1 MSEKKSYSELFS
13 AEAEPPP
20 SLGVRSTANEP
31 ETNGHGDK
39 IHNVSDA
46 GHGKP
51 ERPRHKAIIPGY
63 TEDRIK
69 ERKILT
75 LRDLLYIFFKHLQS
89 ITIITAVCLVTAG
102 FYAFSV
108 TPLYKADT
116 KLLVRL
122 GREKMP
128 DLTEHNNN
136 VSILYQERN
145 QNVNN
150 ELEVFKS
157 NELSRM
163 VYEDLKEHFDREE
176 QALGGLRVLLANL
189 KAHLTSSKLTRE
201 DRIVLA
207 LKESLKVEFLAET
220 DILKLSFSDPD
231 PEFAAIA
238 ANAYANAFIKLRTKI
253 YELKKSHKFY
263 LDQIALYQKKVDDL
277 SGEEKSFSQKWQVS
291 QLDKEQELLLLD
303 REKLEVELLN
313 AQQDYDRNRALLTSI
328 KAMFDSPENWIE
340 TPKMSES
347 EMVDRQAY
355 LQDVDRQYFTLKL
368 ERSRLIGQFTE
379 KSREIQQLDASITQL
394 RKQKYLSLINI
405 LELTRSTVEP
415 LIHRLTAEVEKK
427 NKRIEELIQARFV
440 LQQVKMKK
448 DVSLESLLSYTKKAE
463 DLRIYDDLDKSHITS
478 MSTINTAK
486 TPLESYFPKKGLI
499 LLTATF
505 FGLFI
510 SFGLS
515 AVKEF
520 FTHVFRDGQDVE
532 SILNVPLLMSIGHQE
547 RL

>member
-1 MSEKKSYSELFS
+1 MSEKQSYSDIFS
-13 AEAEPPP
+13 AGDESQP
-20 SLGVRSTANEP
+20 SFETRSAGKGPEVNGQSDKQQNTNGTGHSEP
-31 ETNGHGDK
+31 ER
-39 IHNVSDA
+39 S
-46 GHGKP
+46 
-51 ERPRHKAIIPGY
+51 RHEAIIPGY
-63 TEDRIK
+63 TGERIR

-89 ITIITAVCLVTAG
+89 ITIITAVCFFTSAL
-102 FYAFSV
+102 YSFSV

-116 KLLVRL
+116 KLMIRL

-128 DLTEHNNN
+128 NLTEQSNN
-136 VSILYQERN
+136 VSFLYQERN

-150 ELEVFKS
+150 ELEIFKGD
-157 NELSRM
+157 ELSHM
-163 VYEDLKEHFDREE
+163 VYQDLKGHFDREE
-176 QALGGLRVLLANL
+176 QTRSGLRIFLSSL

-201 DRIVLA
+201 DKIVLS

-231 PEFAAIA
+231 PEFAALA

-253 YELKKSHKFY
+253 YEIKKSHIFY
-263 LDQIALYQKKVDDL
+263 IDQISLYQKKADAL
-277 SGEEKSFSQKWQVS
+277 LEEEKIFAGKWNIS
-291 QLDKEQELLLLD
+291 EIDKQQELLLLN
-303 REKLEVELLN
+303 REKIEVELLN
-313 AQQDYDRNRALLTSI
+313 AQQDYDRNRALLRGI
-328 KAMFDSPENWIE
+328 KEMYDSPGDWIE
-340 TPKMSES
+340 TPKMSEN

-355 LQDVDRQYFTLKL
+355 LQDIDRQYFTLKL

-379 KSREIQQLDASITQL
+379 KSREIQQLDSTIAQL

-405 LELTRSTVEP
+405 LELNRSTIEP
-415 LIHRLTAEVEKK
+415 VIHRLTPELEKK
-427 NKRIEELIQARFV
+427 NRRIEELIQAHFT
-440 LQQVKMKK
+440 LQQMKLKK
-448 DVSLESLLSYTKKAE
+448 DVAIEALLNYTKKAE
-463 DLRIYDDLDKSHITS
+463 DLRIYDDLDKSKITS
-478 MSTINTAK
+478 LTTINTAIA
-486 TPLESYFPKKGLI
+486 PLKSYFPQKGLI

-505 FGLFI
+505 FGIFL

-532 SILNVPLLMSIGHQE
+532 SILKVPLLMSIGHQE